1 MQHVIVSRLAGCRLT
16 NIIFIYF
23 IKAMPELNAT
33 IEKITKFKLKVLFL
47 ANKYV
52 PIRMTSVFI
61 AELFFTT
68 KFGIL

>member
-1 MQHVIVSRLAGCRLT
+1 
-16 NIIFIYF
+16 
-23 IKAMPELNAT
+23 MPELNAT